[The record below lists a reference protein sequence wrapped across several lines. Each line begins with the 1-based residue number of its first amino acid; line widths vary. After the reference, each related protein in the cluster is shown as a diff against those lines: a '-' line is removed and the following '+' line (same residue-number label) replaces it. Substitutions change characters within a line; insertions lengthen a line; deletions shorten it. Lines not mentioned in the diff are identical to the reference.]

1 MKVHELAKELGLTSK
16 EVLTLLHKLGSD
28 VKSHMSKLEDDVVEI
43 VRHSMQDKVPAAAE
57 ASKPEPT
64 EPAKVETAVATPPEA
79 PPAPE
84 PEPEKAPPRAVP
96 AGNVITIRGSIV
108 VKELA
113 EKMNMRPNQLIT
125 ELMSMNVFASINQRM
140 DFAVAQKLAA
150 EHGITLEHEKRAPE
164 PRPIPK
170 ALQEQEDID
179 RPEDIMPRPAVVTML
194 GHVDHGKTSLLD
206 RIRNTAVADG
216 EAGGITQH
224 IGAYTVEVN
233 DRSITFLDTPG
244 HAAFTSMRAR
254 GANLTDIAIIVIAA
268 DDGIMPQTKE
278 AILHARAAN
287 AVMMVAINKIDLP
300 GSKPE
305 RVRQQLQ
312 AEGLAT
318 EEWGGEVICCEVS
331 AATGKGLEHLLES
344 ILLQAEMLELK
355 ANPKRRASG
364 YVIEARLES
373 GMGPTANLLVRSGT
387 LAVGDLILS
396 GEYWGRVKAL
406 INDKGVKVRTAGPST
421 PVKCMG
427 LSGVPE
433 AGAEFRVAGNE
444 KVARATAEALGRRLI
459 QEQQTVRKK
468 VSLDNLYDHLKT
480 TGLLE
485 LKIILKTDV
494 QGSLEAIRHSLD
506 GLKSDKISLTIIL
519 GGVGNITANDVLL
532 ASASDAIVVGF
543 NVSKENTVAQI
554 AKQEGVEIRLHS
566 VIYELIDELR
576 DSMTGMLAPKLTES
590 YLGRAL
596 VQEVFEISKVGRI
609 AGCLLADGRTSSRAR
624 ARVKRAN
631 ETIYEGSIQ
640 TLRRFQN
647 EAAEVKEGQECGIRL
662 DNFETFEKNDMIE
675 FYDVVK
681 TAQSL

>member
-1 MKVHELAKELGLTSK
+1 MKVHELAKELGLASK
-16 EVLTLLHKLGSD
+16 EVLALLHQLGSD
-28 VKSHMSKLEDDVVEI
+28 VKSHMSKLDADTVEI
-43 VRHSMQDKVPAAAE
+43 VKHAVRDKTQAGAKAAGSPTVE
-57 ASKPEPT
+57 PPKVETPPKSLPVEKPEP
-64 EPAKVETAVATPPEA
+64 ETAAPGQAT
-79 PPAPE
+79 
-84 PEPEKAPPRAVP
+84 
-96 AGNVITIRGSIV
+96 AGKVITIRGSIV
-108 VKELA
+108 VRELA
-113 EKMNMRPNQLIT
+113 EKLNMRPNQLIA

-150 EHGITLEHEKRAPE
+150 RRGITLEHEKRAPE
-164 PRPIPK
+164 PKPIPK
-170 ALQEQEDID
+170 AFQEHEEID
-179 RPEDIMPRPAVVTML
+179 RPEDLMPRPAVVTML

-206 RIRNTAVADG
+206 RIRNARVAAG

-224 IGAYTVEVN
+224 IGAYTVEID

-244 HAAFTSMRAR
+244 HEAFTSMRAR
-254 GANLTDIAIIVIAA
+254 GANLTDIAVIVIAA
-268 DDGIMPQTKE
+268 DDGVMPQTKE
-278 AILHARAAN
+278 AILHARAAE

-312 AEGLAT
+312 AEGLVT
-318 EEWGGEVICCEVS
+318 EEWGGDVICCEVS
-331 AATGKGLEHLLES
+331 AATGKGVEHLLES

-364 YVIEARLES
+364 YVIEARLEA

-387 LAVGDLILS
+387 LKIGDLILS

-406 INDKGVKVRTAGPST
+406 INDKGAKVRTAGPSV

-433 AGAEFRVAGNE
+433 AGAEFRVCGND
-444 KVARATAEALGRRLI
+444 KVARATAEAAGRRLNE
-459 QEQQTVRKK
+459 EQQTVRKK

-480 TGLLE
+480 TGQLE

-506 GLKSDKISLTIIL
+506 ALKSDKISLNVIL

-543 NVSKENTVAQI
+543 NVAKENTVAQL
-554 AKQEGVEIRLHS
+554 AKQEGVDIRLHS
-566 VIYELIDELR
+566 VIYELIDEIR
-576 DSMTGMLAPKLTES
+576 DSMTGMLAPKLTET

-609 AGCLLADGRTSSRAR
+609 AGCLLTDGRTTSRAR
-624 ARVKRAN
+624 ARVKRTN
-631 ETIYEGSIQ
+631 ETIYEGSIH

-662 DNFETFEKNDMIE
+662 DNFESFEKSDIIE

-681 TAQSL
+681 SAQSL

>member
-1 MKVHELAKELGLTSK
+1 MKVHELAKELGLASK
-16 EVLTLLHKLGSD
+16 EVLALLHQLGSD
-28 VKSHMSKLEDDVVEI
+28 VKSHMSKLDADTVEI
-43 VRHSMQDKVPAAAE
+43 VKHAVRDKTQAGAKADGSPTVEPPKVE
-57 ASKPEPT
+57 TPPKSLPVEKPEP
-64 EPAKVETAVATPPEA
+64 ETAAPGQATVG
-79 PPAPE
+79 
-84 PEPEKAPPRAVP
+84 K
-96 AGNVITIRGSIV
+96 VITIRGSIV
-108 VKELA
+108 VRELA
-113 EKMNMRPNQLIT
+113 DKLNMRPNQLIA

-150 EHGITLEHEKRAPE
+150 RHGITLEHEKRAPE
-164 PRPIPK
+164 PKPIPK
-170 ALQEQEDID
+170 AFQEHEEID
-179 RPEDIMPRPAVVTML
+179 RPEDLMPRPAVVTML

-206 RIRNTAVADG
+206 RIRNARVAAG

-224 IGAYTVEVN
+224 IGAYTVAID

-244 HAAFTSMRAR
+244 HEAFTSMRAR
-254 GANLTDIAIIVIAA
+254 GANLTDIAVIVIAA
-268 DDGIMPQTKE
+268 DDGVMPQTKE
-278 AILHARAAN
+278 AILHARAAE

-318 EEWGGEVICCEVS
+318 EEWGGDVICCEVS
-331 AATGKGLEHLLES
+331 AATGKGVEHLLES

-364 YVIEARLES
+364 YVIEARLEA

-387 LAVGDLILS
+387 LKIGDLILS

-406 INDKGVKVRTAGPST
+406 INDKGAKVRTAGPSV

-433 AGAEFRVAGNE
+433 AGAQFRVCGND
-444 KVARATAEALGRRLI
+444 KVARATAEAAGRRLNE
-459 QEQQTVRKK
+459 EQQTVRKK
-468 VSLDNLYDHLKT
+468 VSLDNLYDHLQT
-480 TGLLE
+480 TGQLE

-506 GLKSDKISLTIIL
+506 ALKSDKISLNVIL

-543 NVSKENTVAQI
+543 NVAKENTVAQL
-554 AKQEGVEIRLHS
+554 AKQEGVDIRLHS
-566 VIYELIDELR
+566 VIYELIDEIR
-576 DSMTGMLAPKLTES
+576 DSMTGMLAPKLTET

-609 AGCLLADGRTSSRAR
+609 AGCLLTDGRTTSRAR
-624 ARVKRAN
+624 ARVKRTN
-631 ETIYEGSIQ
+631 ETIYEGSIH

-662 DNFETFEKNDMIE
+662 DNFESFEKSDIIE

-681 TAQSL
+681 SAQSL